1 MKFAILASTSVF
13 ALMNLQTAALAQQ
26 QPVAVTP
33 SSQAGEVT
41 GLEDIIVTAQRQAQ
55 NVQSTPLAISVV
67 TAEDLVT
74 QNVTRAEDLSRVAPA
89 LVAANSGGPNTVFFL
104 RGVGNFTVNAYS
116 DAAIAF
122 NYDGVYI
129 GRPTS
134 TSGYFY
140 DLERV
145 EVLKGPQGTLYG
157 RNATGGAINVIPRA
171 PILGV
176 TNGNV
181 QASYGN
187 YDAYQGQAAVNVALG
202 ENAALRLSGTL
213 NKHDGYLSDGTGDQD
228 DYSLRAQLLVQV
240 APEMKLRLAADYGQQ
255 GGVGAGTSYQ
265 GAIAY
270 NGTNYVISPIAGL
283 DPSIGVLDPRSEAFL
298 QTRFISAVGRNA
310 EALGTKPYQDN
321 DFRGVSA
328 EINWRTPMGE
338 VTIQPAYREA
348 NLDNLYSSSGFRGV
362 WNDQHDEQVSLEMRL
377 AGSAG
382 PLDYLVGGFVY
393 SEDSDAQI
401 SLNQLSVASY
411 QAFSTG
417 TDSQAIF
424 GKLTFNVTDT
434 FALTAAGRYT
444 EDDKVFNGRSN
455 IFIPFCGSPAPP
467 QDFCP
472 TLPLTPLVRTAA
484 ELRTFYSSR
493 GIPIVPGAIP
503 TRNTPSVVNVV
514 LPITDDQSVEKFTY
528 RLAADWQVRPRSLL
542 YASYETGFRGGG
554 FSFARGLSSFEPE
567 TITAFTVGS
576 KNRFFDNM
584 LQINAEVF
592 HWKYEDQQLSVFGSD
607 LGTPPAQVFYT
618 TNVGSSTIKGV
629 DLDVIFAP
637 TSDIRLS
644 ASVQYLDATYDD
656 FTLLSPVGQTNPS
669 TTCPFTREVRNGVN
683 TFVVDCAGQPLLS
696 SPEWSFNLNAEKIF
710 TMDNGYEVV
719 AQAGTRYR
727 GDYFLAPDYQPWV
740 LSEAEFQSN
749 ASLTL
754 ASPADW
760 SLTAYVN
767 NIEDHRRS
775 VQVGT
780 NTVIGHST
788 AITTAPR
795 TYGVRVSKSF

>member
-270 NGTNYVISPIAGL
+270 NGTNYFISPIAGL

-321 DFRGVSA
+321 DFR
-328 EINWRTPMGE
+328 
-338 VTIQPAYREA
+338 
-348 NLDNLYSSSGFRGV
+348 
-362 WNDQHDEQVSLEMRL
+362 
-377 AGSAG
+377 
-382 PLDYLVGGFVY
+382 
-393 SEDSDAQI
+393 
-401 SLNQLSVASY
+401 
-411 QAFSTG
+411 AFLPKSTG
-417 TDSQAIF
+417 
-424 GKLTFNVTDT
+424 
-434 FALTAAGRYT
+434 GRRWV
-444 EDDKVFNGRSN
+444 KSRF
-455 IFIPFCGSPAPP
+455 SP
-467 QDFCP
+467 
-472 TLPLTPLVRTAA
+472 
-484 ELRTFYSSR
+484 
-493 GIPIVPGAIP
+493 PIVK
-503 TRNTPSVVNVV
+503 
-514 LPITDDQSVEKFTY
+514 PI
-528 RLAADWQVRPRSLL
+528 
-542 YASYETGFRGGG
+542 
-554 FSFARGLSSFEPE
+554 
-567 TITAFTVGS
+567 
-576 KNRFFDNM
+576 
-584 LQINAEVF
+584 
-592 HWKYEDQQLSVFGSD
+592 
-607 LGTPPAQVFYT
+607 
-618 TNVGSSTIKGV
+618 
-629 DLDVIFAP
+629 
-637 TSDIRLS
+637 
-644 ASVQYLDATYDD
+644 
-656 FTLLSPVGQTNPS
+656 S
-669 TTCPFTREVRNGVN
+669 TTCIPVPAS
-683 TFVVDCAGQPLLS
+683 AGSGTTSMTSRSAWKCDWLVLRGRWII
-696 SPEWSFNLNAEKIF
+696 WSA
-710 TMDNGYEVV
+710 
-719 AQAGTRYR
+719 
-727 GDYFLAPDYQPWV
+727 
-740 LSEAEFQSN
+740 
-749 ASLTL
+749 AS
-754 ASPADW
+754 
-760 SLTAYVN
+760 
-767 NIEDHRRS
+767 
-775 VQVGT
+775 
-780 NTVIGHST
+780 ST
-788 AITTAPR
+788 ARTAMP
-795 TYGVRVSKSF
+795 KSA